1 MTLDSPPLESRKA
14 NETTLDDLVQEW
26 TRVRTPT
33 EVTHLLQGQEIA
45 AGPVMDVMAL
55 MVDPHFRE
63 RGNVIEM
70 DHTEVGPREVAGLPI
85 RFSDIPRPAY
95 YTAPLLGQHNDDLLC
110 GLLGNDLREVER
122 LKHSKAVF

>member
-1 MTLDSPPLESRKA
+1 
-14 NETTLDDLVQEW
+14 
-26 TRVRTPT
+26 
-33 EVTHLLQGQEIA
+33 
-45 AGPVMDVMAL
+45 MDVMAL

-95 YTAPLLGQHNDDLLC
+95 YTAPLLGQHNDHVFC
-110 GLLGNDLREVER
+110 GLLGNKPTHVSTLRE
-122 LKHSKAVF
+122 SQAIY

>member
-1 MTLDSPPLESRKA
+1 
-14 NETTLDDLVQEW
+14 
-26 TRVRTPT
+26 
-33 EVTHLLQGQEIA
+33 
-45 AGPVMDVMAL
+45 MDVMAL